1 MFDRGDFAIGNVRIA
16 RDLRRRRN
24 GNGNRNSDARHRGHD
39 GRHRDVGNIN
49 VVRDIDVIGNLGDV
63 RSLDILRH
71 AGNVGIVGNV
81 RRRLK
86 QRCFIVDSNVNVV
99 QHAGWQRSK
108 RNSVGFLPDWQSW
121 G

>member
-24 GNGNRNSDARHRGHD
+24 GNGNRNDDAGNRSA
-39 GRHRDVGNIN
+39 VGNIN